1 MFPSVRF
8 TINEYIQNR
17 KLLIKLAY
25 VHMSQSTI
33 RSTWGVVWVYIHDI
47 LYFTA
52 FVLFRILLTGN
63 SGGPTSCEKGFGHMA
78 SAFPTSSR

>member
-33 RSTWGVVWVYIHDI
+33 RSTWGVVWVYKIGRAH
-47 LYFTA
+47 
-52 FVLFRILLTGN
+52 V
-63 SGGPTSCEKGFGHMA
+63 
-78 SAFPTSSR
+78 